1 MEKPYINRVSLFKMP
16 NIIIPYKPRALQK
29 ILHKEI
35 DRHRF
40 SVLVLHRRAGK
51 TVAMINHMLKDA
63 LTTTKPNSRYV
74 FLSPTFKQG
83 KLTAWDY
90 IKNFAGKIPNT
101 KFNESELRCDLPN
114 GSRITILGAENDQAI
129 RGISLDGC
137 VFDETQSIKP
147 TIFPEIIRPALAD
160 RKGWCVFIGTPKGR
174 NYFHSLYQKA
184 QESKDWYS
192 CIFKASETKILDNEE
207 LKAAQDVMSKDLYEQ
222 EFECSF
228 QAAITGSYYGTIIED
243 LTKEG
248 RIGDVPYDDNLDVE
262 TWWDIGLNDST
273 SIWFVQRHKGEIR
286 LIDYYENSGFG
297 LDHYVDVLNNKP
309 YSEDYSTH
317 VAPHDIK
324 VREIGNFGKSRL
336 ESALELGIAFE
347 VAPKISVED
356 GIEAVR
362 KNLINCWFDKSKCG
376 TALEYLK
383 AYQKRYDDK
392 NQCFRNKPLHNFA
405 SHCADSFRTGIVGQ
419 GLAISNW
426 KKEVP
431 INTNY
436 IV

>member
-1 MEKPYINRVSLFKMP
+1 MLRS
-16 NIIIPYKPRALQK
+16 ALMNP
-29 ILHKEI
+29 L
-35 DRHRF
+35 
-40 SVLVLHRRAGK
+40 
-51 TVAMINHMLKDA
+51 
-63 LTTTKPNSRYV
+63 PNSRYA

-83 KLTAWDY
+83 KATAWDY
-90 IKNFAGKIPNT
+90 IKTYAGKIPGT

-114 GSRITILGAENDQAI
+114 GARITILGAENDQAL
-129 RGISLDGC
+129 RGIFLDGC

-174 NYFHSLYQKA
+174 NYFYELYEQA
-184 QESKDWYS
+184 RENKDWFS
-192 CIFKASETKILDNEE
+192 CVFKASDTKILDDEE
-207 LKAAQDVMSKDLYEQ
+207 LKAAQEVMSKDLYEQ

-228 QAAITGSYYGTIIED
+228 QAAITGSYYGHIIES
-243 LTKEG
+243 LAKEG
-248 RIGDVPYDDNLDVE
+248 RVGDVPYDDNLDVE
-262 TWWDIGLNDST
+262 TWWDLGLNDST
-273 SIWFVQRHKGEIR
+273 SIWFAQRYKGEIR

-297 LDHYVDVLNNKP
+297 LDHYIDIIDQKG
-309 YSEDYSTH
+309 YDYSKH
-317 VAPHDIK
+317 IAPHDIK
-324 VREIGNFGKSRL
+324 VRELGNMGKSRL

-347 VAPKISVED
+347 VAPKVSIED

-362 KNLINCWFDKSKCG
+362 KELTNCWFDKNKCK
-376 TALEYLK
+376 TAIEYLK
-383 AYQKRYDDK
+383 AYQKRWDDK

-419 GLAISNW
+419 GVEISDW

-436 IV
+436 II

>member
-1 MEKPYINRVSLFKMP
+1 MP
-16 NIIIPYKPRALQK
+16 NIIIPYKPRELQK
-29 ILHKEI
+29 FLHKQI
-35 DRHRF
+35 DKHRF

-228 QAAITGSYYGTIIED
+228 QAAITGSYYGSLIED
-243 LTKEG
+243 LAKEG

-362 KNLINCWFDKSKCG
+362 KNLINCWFDKNKCG

>member
-1 MEKPYINRVSLFKMP
+1 MP
-16 NIIIPYKPRALQK
+16 NIVIPYKPRELQNF
-29 ILHKEI
+29 LHKKI
-35 DRHRF
+35 DKHRF
-40 SVLVLHRRAGK
+40 NVLVLHRRAGK
-51 TVAMINHMLKDA
+51 TVMMINHMLRSA
-63 LTTTKPNSRYV
+63 LMNPLPNSRYA

-83 KLTAWDY
+83 KATAWDY
-90 IKNFAGKIPNT
+90 IKTYAGKIPGT

-114 GSRITILGAENDQAI
+114 GARITILGAENDQAL
-129 RGISLDGC
+129 RGIFLDGC

-174 NYFHSLYQKA
+174 NYFYELYEQA
-184 QESKDWYS
+184 RENKDWYV
-192 CIFKASETKILDNEE
+192 CKFKASDTKILDDEE
-207 LKAAQDVMSKDLYEQ
+207 LKAAQEVMSKDLYEQ

-228 QAAITGSYYGTIIED
+228 QAAITGSYYGHIIES
-243 LTKEG
+243 LAKEG
-248 RIGDVPYDDNLDVE
+248 RVGDVPYDDNLDVE
-262 TWWDIGLNDST
+262 TWWDLGLNDST
-273 SIWFVQRHKGEIR
+273 SIWFAQRYKGEIR

-297 LDHYVDVLNNKP
+297 LDHYIDIIDQKG
-309 YSEDYSTH
+309 YDYSKH
-317 VAPHDIK
+317 IAPHDIK
-324 VREIGNFGKSRL
+324 VRELGNMGKSRL

-347 VAPKISVED
+347 VAPKVSIED

-362 KNLINCWFDKSKCG
+362 KELTNCWFDKNKCK
-376 TALEYLK
+376 TAIEYLK
-383 AYQKRYDDK
+383 AYQKRWDDK

-419 GLAISNW
+419 GVEISDW

-436 IV
+436 II

>member
-1 MEKPYINRVSLFKMP
+1 M
-16 NIIIPYKPRALQK
+16 
-29 ILHKEI
+29 
-35 DRHRF
+35 
-40 SVLVLHRRAGK
+40 
-51 TVAMINHMLKDA
+51 MINHMLRSA
-63 LTTTKPNSRYV
+63 LMNPLPNSRYA

-83 KLTAWDY
+83 KATAWDY
-90 IKNFAGKIPNT
+90 IKTYAGKIPGT

-114 GSRITILGAENDQAI
+114 GARITILGAENDQAL
-129 RGISLDGC
+129 RGIFLDGC

-174 NYFHSLYQKA
+174 NYFYELYEQA
-184 QESKDWYS
+184 RENKDWFS
-192 CIFKASETKILDNEE
+192 CVFKASDTKILDEEE
-207 LKAAQDVMSKDLYEQ
+207 LKAAKEVMSKDLYEQ

-228 QAAITGSYYGTIIED
+228 QAAITGSYYGHIIES
-243 LTKEG
+243 LAKEG
-248 RIGDVPYDDNLDVE
+248 RVGDVPYDDNLDVE
-262 TWWDIGLNDST
+262 TWWDLGLNDST
-273 SIWFVQRHKGEIR
+273 SIWFAQRYKGEIR

-297 LDHYVDVLNNKP
+297 LDHYIDIIDQKG
-309 YSEDYSTH
+309 YDYSKH
-317 VAPHDIK
+317 IAPHDIK
-324 VREIGNFGKSRL
+324 VRELGNMGKSRL

-347 VAPKISVED
+347 VAPKVSIED

-362 KNLINCWFDKSKCG
+362 KELTNCWFDKNKCK
-376 TALEYLK
+376 TAIEYLK
-383 AYQKRYDDK
+383 AYQKRWDDK

-419 GLAISNW
+419 GVEISDW

-436 IV
+436 II

>member
-1 MEKPYINRVSLFKMP
+1 MP
-16 NIIIPYKPRALQK
+16 NIVIPYKPRELQNF
-29 ILHKEI
+29 LHKKI
-35 DRHRF
+35 DKHRF
-40 SVLVLHRRAGK
+40 NVLVLHRRAGK
-51 TVAMINHMLKDA
+51 TVMMINHMLRSA
-63 LTTTKPNSRYV
+63 LMNPLPNSRYA

-83 KLTAWDY
+83 KATAWDY
-90 IKNFAGKIPNT
+90 IKTYAGKIPGT

-114 GSRITILGAENDQAI
+114 GARITILGAENDQAL
-129 RGISLDGC
+129 RGIFLDGC

-174 NYFHSLYQKA
+174 NYFYELYEQA
-184 QESKDWYS
+184 RENKDWFS
-192 CIFKASETKILDNEE
+192 CVFKASDTKILDNEE
-207 LKAAQDVMSKDLYEQ
+207 LKAAQEVMSKDLYEQ

-228 QAAITGSYYGTIIED
+228 QAAITGSYYGHIIES
-243 LTKEG
+243 LAKEG
-248 RIGDVPYDDNLDVE
+248 RVGDVPYDDNLDVE
-262 TWWDIGLNDST
+262 TWWDLGLNDST
-273 SIWFVQRHKGEIR
+273 SIWFAQRYKGEIR

-297 LDHYVDVLNNKP
+297 LDHYIDIIDQKG
-309 YSEDYSTH
+309 YDYSKH
-317 VAPHDIK
+317 IAPHDIK
-324 VREIGNFGKSRL
+324 VRELGNMGKSRL

-347 VAPKISVED
+347 VAPKVSIED

-362 KNLINCWFDKSKCG
+362 KELTNCWFDKNKCK
-376 TALEYLK
+376 TAIEYLK
-383 AYQKRYDDK
+383 AYQKRWDDK

-419 GLAISNW
+419 GVEISDW

-436 IV
+436 II